1 MTNPRRREQ
10 DRAVRAYKRAHP
22 DITLDQ
28 ARAAVAARSGQRP
41 GLPSRI
47 AGVPLPRPGERLEGY
62 VKRVA
67 VAAGVQRHRAMELL
81 GLEPGASATERLDQ
95 LTDGLS
101 DAAVKSLVAA
111 TGMTPQQARAL
122 TAPYVA
128 GSQFA
133 ELEAAARQHLGEKYF
148 RRGGADKT
156 RTGAAELAGLLFEAD
171 ERLRLPLPPGQ
182 LASEA
187 LSGAYRPVIVDPDW
201 PTGDLDWQDDF
212 PRPSIDPEV
221 FKAVA
226 QALRIEQVDDPHMPP
241 DA

>member
-22 DITLDQ
+22 GITLAQ
-28 ARAAVAARSGQRP
+28 ARAAVAARSGPRP

-95 LTDGLS
+95 LADGLS

-122 TAPYVA
+122 NAPYLA
-128 GSQFA
+128 GSQYA
-133 ELEAAARQHLGEKYF
+133 ELEAVVRQHLGEKYF

-156 RTGAAELAGLLFEAD
+156 RTGAAELAGLLPEAD
-171 ERLRLPLPPGQ
+171 ERLPLPPGL
-182 LASEA
+182 LASEVP
-187 LSGAYRPVIVDPDW
+187 SGSYRPVMVDPDW
-201 PTGDLDWQDDF
+201 PTADLDWQDGF
-212 PRPSIDPEV
+212 PRPSIDSEV

-226 QALRIEQVDDPHMPP
+226 QALGIEQGDDPDMPP
-241 DA
+241 RA

>member
-22 DITLDQ
+22 GVTLAQ
-28 ARAAVAARSGQRP
+28 ARAAVAARSGPRP

-47 AGVPLPRPGERLEGY
+47 AGAPRPRPGERLEGY

-95 LTDGLS
+95 LADGLP
-101 DAAVKSLVAA
+101 DAAVKALVAA

-122 TAPYVA
+122 TAPRTPA
-128 GSQFA
+128 QQHA
-133 ELEAAARQHLGEKYF
+133 ELEDLVRRHLHTKNF
-148 RRGGADKT
+148 RRGGAGKT
-156 RTGAAELAGLLFEAD
+156 VGEPELAGLFAEAD
-171 ERLRLPLPPGQ
+171 ERLPLPPGL
-182 LASEA
+182 LASDL
-187 LSGAYRPVIVDPDW
+187 LSGSYRPIIVDPDW
-201 PTGDLDWQDDF
+201 PITDLDWQDDF

-226 QALRIEQVDDPHMPP
+226 QALGIEQGDDPDAPP
-241 DA
+241 RA